1 MQDYPQMVADEQNY
15 GYSDSQPAQENAQ
28 YANLMKQAYQNNPS
42 AFQSTPVDTSRQL
55 PVIGPI
61 LRGLDAVAQNPI
73 VNKVADIARDFYVP
87 GAGAANIAGLAGA
100 AENGI
105 SRLLPGLADSAAGR
119 VAQKAASEAVV
130 GAPVGAGQSL
140 MTNPDESNTE
150 LLQNAGLGAAMGAGL
165 GVAGKAVG
173 AGLNAIADKYAGTK
187 LGDALSNLMGRNQ
200 SVTPEQEQATQQI
213 LALPPASRYDDALA
227 RSQGT
232 VLPPGESPIYGT
244 GDIYKEPT
252 LALPEGNYVPPQRFK
267 ALTGNDYLDSVLNQ
281 IKPDVEQMM
290 TVPTRRD
297 LLVNYIQDHLQVPRE
312 EIHNMPITDL
322 QELGQGIR
330 NNLSVYDLATQAAA
344 KRGYDL
350 PKILEGEIPS
360 IQSRVAS
367 DAQKRVYGIYPNEIT
382 PIKRPE
388 TFNKQVISEAAAP
401 IQKTGF
407 SNTTET
413 PVKVSRSSMDTRPS
427 DRLKSLSEVKSSI
440 QEPRLQSPSEI
451 KAANQAEALNAEVK
465 PEPRMRDK
473 VVSFMN
479 EKAAEAQAR
488 INARNKI
495 GFLPAQ
501 GNDFVDHAIIAAA
514 HMVENG
520 VNYADYAEFMVKKFG
535 NDIKAHLPDI
545 YQNAVQIAKKDAKL
559 TDKDIDRSRNVAQ
572 FARNNEDNAIPDT
585 RSQLVSKT
593 KTDKIP
599 LADKTRAAY
608 IKNIDDVHRL
618 SNYDKYV
625 SDVLGRDLKAT
636 EKTHTLALNS
646 RSSDV
651 ISNYILTHDLVDSRG
666 NPIHLLDEN
675 GKPFLD
681 AKGKPV
687 SSFKD
692 IVQQIPKGKQGEF
705 EEYLINKHAITRMQ
719 RGEKVFADELKMSPE
734 KSEQIVKAYDE
745 KYPQFQKIAQQY
757 YEFNRK
763 LGKAW
768 LVDTG
773 LIPQEVFDAWG
784 KENPF
789 YVPMQREFSEL
800 EKAKTFNSKS
810 GGYGNQSK
818 TVKEYSHVGSQ
829 RQIVSPI
836 ESTIEQI
843 DRYVK
848 TAKRNEV
855 MQALIK
861 NIEKSPDDFKDWAEV
876 VSKENPDLKKMLD
889 EEGIDGVLNQI
900 DEPLQRAQSKTDL
913 TKSNI
918 VNGLINGEKVYV
930 KVHDAQLLDALSNLH
945 PSAQNVLIAALGKA
959 SRVVKNLTTGINPL
973 FSLTRN
979 IFRDIP
985 DAYRYSTTTNN
996 PAKFAWDLFHAI
1008 GSELTHG
1015 KLSQEYK
1022 AMGGGH
1028 SGNISAS
1035 RNLLS
1040 HSKNKILQADN
1051 IGQKAMKGI
1060 LGAFHTIENI
1070 NSAFEQGPR
1079 LAEYKRSVQKN
1090 GGDYNAK
1097 VQGLYNAND
1106 ITVNFNRRGQVSK
1119 DIDSLMLY
1127 YNAAIQ
1133 GLDKF
1138 VRSMNPR
1145 NPKQFTAGILK
1156 AVAAVTVPQMVLY
1169 AINKD
1174 DPNFQKLSNYT
1185 KDNYFVIPRGDGTFF
1200 KIPKPREIG
1209 LLFGTLVE
1217 RAMRQFAQND
1227 PHAWKGISDTL
1238 INTFAP
1244 PGISGVVKGA
1254 RDGGIIGAIE
1264 GIGSDSI
1271 GGPLVDLAQN
1281 KDFAGRTIVPNDLKN
1296 RSPSM
1301 QYDTKTSDVAKLLGN
1316 IFNSS
1321 PKQID
1326 YLIKSYG
1333 GIIGQLGIPAA
1344 TTGNGGN
1351 PLSRLGNSIKQNVTA
1366 DPTYS
1371 NDIANNFY
1379 TAKTQY
1385 DQAKADAQAQGKVSN
1400 TIGIDT
1406 MLSRL
1411 STTVSQ
1417 IRKQMNT
1424 IQNNTNMPDD
1434 EKQQRIK
1441 ALQLQMNNIQQQALN
1456 SIQKYQQKAK

>member
-1 MQDYPQMVADEQNY
+1 
-15 GYSDSQPAQENAQ
+15 
-28 YANLMKQAYQNNPS
+28 
-42 AFQSTPVDTSRQL
+42 
-55 PVIGPI
+55 
-61 LRGLDAVAQNPI
+61 
-73 VNKVADIARDFYVP
+73 
-87 GAGAANIAGLAGA
+87 
-100 AENGI
+100 
-105 SRLLPGLADSAAGR
+105 
-119 VAQKAASEAVV
+119 
-130 GAPVGAGQSL
+130 
-140 MTNPDESNTE
+140 
-150 LLQNAGLGAAMGAGL
+150 
-165 GVAGKAVG
+165 
-173 AGLNAIADKYAGTK
+173 
-187 LGDALSNLMGRNQ
+187 
-200 SVTPEQEQATQQI
+200 
-213 LALPPASRYDDALA
+213 
-227 RSQGT
+227 
-232 VLPPGESPIYGT
+232 
-244 GDIYKEPT
+244 
-252 LALPEGNYVPPQRFK
+252 
-267 ALTGNDYLDSVLNQ
+267 
-281 IKPDVEQMM
+281 
-290 TVPTRRD
+290 
-297 LLVNYIQDHLQVPRE
+297 
-312 EIHNMPITDL
+312 
-322 QELGQGIR
+322 
-330 NNLSVYDLATQAAA
+330 
-344 KRGYDL
+344 
-350 PKILEGEIPS
+350 
-360 IQSRVAS
+360 
-367 DAQKRVYGIYPNEIT
+367 
-382 PIKRPE
+382 
-388 TFNKQVISEAAAP
+388 
-401 IQKTGF
+401 
-407 SNTTET
+407 
-413 PVKVSRSSMDTRPS
+413 
-427 DRLKSLSEVKSSI
+427 
-440 QEPRLQSPSEI
+440 
-451 KAANQAEALNAEVK
+451 
-465 PEPRMRDK
+465 
-473 VVSFMN
+473 
-479 EKAAEAQAR
+479 
-488 INARNKI
+488 
-495 GFLPAQ
+495 
-501 GNDFVDHAIIAAA
+501 
-514 HMVENG
+514 
-520 VNYADYAEFMVKKFG
+520 
-535 NDIKAHLPDI
+535 
-545 YQNAVQIAKKDAKL
+545 
-559 TDKDIDRSRNVAQ
+559 
-572 FARNNEDNAIPDT
+572 
-585 RSQLVSKT
+585 
-593 KTDKIP
+593 
-599 LADKTRAAY
+599 
-608 IKNIDDVHRL
+608 
-618 SNYDKYV
+618 
-625 SDVLGRDLKAT
+625 
-636 EKTHTLALNS
+636 
-646 RSSDV
+646 
-651 ISNYILTHDLVDSRG
+651 LTHDLVDSRG

-681 AKGKPV
+681 AKGKPI

-705 EEYLINKHAITRMQ
+705 EDYLINKHAITRMK

-763 LGKAW
+763 LGQAW

-789 YVPMQREFSEL
+789 YVPMQRKFSEL

-810 GGYGNQSK
+810 GGYSNQSK

-829 RQIVSPI
+829 RQIISPI

-861 NIEKSPDDFKDWAEV
+861 NIEKSPEDFKEWAEI
-876 VSKENPDLKKMLD
+876 VSKEKPDLKKTLD
-889 EEGIDGVLNQI
+889 EEGVDGVLNQI

-945 PSAQNVLIAALGKA
+945 PSAQNFVIAALGKVT
-959 SRVVKNLTTGINPL
+959 RVLKTLTTGFNPL

-985 DAYRYSTTTNN
+985 DAYRYSTTTHN
-996 PAKFAWDLFHAI
+996 PVKFAGDLVHAI
-1008 GSELTHG
+1008 FSELTHG
-1015 KLSQEYK
+1015 ELSQEYK
-1022 AMGGGH
+1022 SMGGGH

-1035 RNLLS
+1035 RNMLS
-1040 HSKNKILQADN
+1040 QSKNKILQANN

-1060 LGAFHTIENI
+1060 RGAFHTIENI

-1079 LAEYKRSVQKN
+1079 LAEYKRSVQKG
-1090 GGDYNAK
+1090 GGDYNAR

-1119 DIDSLMLY
+1119 DIDALMPY

-1138 VRSMNPR
+1138 IRSINPR

-1227 PHAWKGISDTL
+1227 PQAWKGISDTL

-1244 PGISGVVKGA
+1244 PGISGAVKGA
-1254 RDGGIIGAIE
+1254 KDDGLIGAVT
-1264 GIGSDSI
+1264 GPLSDSI
-1271 GGPLVDLAQN
+1271 VGPGVDVLQN

-1333 GIIGQLGIPAA
+1333 GVIGQLGIPAA

-1424 IQNNTNMPDD
+1424 IQNNQNMPDD
-1434 EKQQRIK
+1434 VKQQKIK